1 LGEDHKAMSIPCNN
15 SATTASHID
24 KEELMACIRAL
35 VIGST
40 HIDTDNEEEE
50 GMEVMPYDAKNDRKY
65 QVLIRQVE
73 EKLTL
78 FLEDQARMGPSDNKY
93 KSDDSSQNNDKIV
106 LPIHKAHAYPCQD
119 THKTLPSPPKDWP
132 QR

>member
-1 LGEDHKAMSIPCNN
+1 MV
-15 SATTASHID
+15 
-24 KEELMACIRAL
+24 CIRTL

-40 HIDTDNEEEE
+40 HTDANVGEE
-50 GMEVMPYDAKNDRKY
+50 GLEVLPYDSDSSGGKSSTTSISSSVTEYN

-78 FLEDQARMGPSDNKY
+78 FLEEQVRSTRNIIIRDDNDDPSS
-93 KSDDSSQNNDKIV
+93 KSSINDDKIV
-106 LPIHKAHAYPCQD
+106 LPIHKAHAYPCRD